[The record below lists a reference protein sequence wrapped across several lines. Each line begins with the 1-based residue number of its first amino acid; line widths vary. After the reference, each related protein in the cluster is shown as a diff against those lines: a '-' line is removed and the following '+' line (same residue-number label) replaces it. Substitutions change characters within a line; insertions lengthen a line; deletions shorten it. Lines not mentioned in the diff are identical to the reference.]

1 MNRQQQRV
9 VLLFGLLLISAA
21 LLGNA
26 NSVFV
31 AAPAAYAQD
40 LAY

>member
-26 NSVFV
+26 NNIFV
-31 AAPAAYAQD
+31 DAPAAHAQG
-40 LAY
+40 LPH